1 VNAIIFFS
9 NYLVW
14 HYTRAYRVLFATYM
28 NGVWFI
34 THVFSLPLLVT
45 TFFVPWKRMQTAHRR
60 FDIEDFAASIVFNGV
75 SRVIGMLVRSVIMLT
90 GIMVLLAYTVVYSCV
105 IVIWPFMPLVCFGVS
120 LWGITLLL

>member
-1 VNAIIFFS
+1 
-9 NYLVW
+9 
-14 HYTRAYRVLFATYM
+14 
-28 NGVWFI
+28 
-34 THVFSLPLLVT
+34 
-45 TFFVPWKRMQTAHRR
+45 MQTAHRR